1 MLEPTKNKK
10 DTLHPKTKKKP
21 QQYDRRG
28 IIMIKSN
35 PIPTWWAT
43 HRLENNNTKEVLA
56 PL

>member
-21 QQYDRRG
+21 QQYDGRG

-35 PIPTWWAT
+35 PISAGWVT
-43 HRLENNNTKEVLA
+43 HKLENNNAKEVL
-56 PL
+56 PLL